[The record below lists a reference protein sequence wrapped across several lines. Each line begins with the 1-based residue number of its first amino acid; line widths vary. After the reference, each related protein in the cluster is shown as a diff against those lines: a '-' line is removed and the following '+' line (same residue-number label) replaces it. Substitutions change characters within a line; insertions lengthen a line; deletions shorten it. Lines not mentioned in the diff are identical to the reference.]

1 MAATAALAGCRTAPA
16 DPPEPANSLDPT
28 DTNVLP
34 TYRPAEVITPDLP
47 GTADAMA
54 GYYAYPTNPKPAF
67 DEPPATALGTV
78 SLMYPSFRP
87 APPTPPQNTFWAQL
101 QSDLG
106 AEAQLQGIPSGD
118 YTAKFQAQVA
128 SSDLPDLVALP
139 PSLPDRERVMTSV
152 FADLTPLLA
161 GDAAEEFPFLAN
173 IPTYSWGSSVADGT
187 LRAVPQHRSP
197 TGGSLFMRT
206 DRFDDTG
213 ANPEPGNLDEFVE
226 TLAALSDPDD
236 DRWALSTVPQ
246 LHNQLSAMMG
256 GLNQWGHSD
265 DGTLI
270 SAYQHPAYREALE
283 LTADLVSR
291 GYTHPGGTTAT
302 TADHRGFFTSGAT
315 ALHFDGYAAWEVL
328 AADLPQRSMLAFL
341 VTPQADGGGDSGQ
354 IRSSGRHSVVSV
366 NKNLTGDK
374 LHAALGV
381 LNFLAAPIGTLEHQ
395 HRKYG
400 QPTSDSVKTD
410 IGWELTEAGE
420 RNLLELQY
428 IVDSPTILGPGP
440 QEEVDIQH
448 AWHTRVSKTLITN
461 PALGITTDTVQSAL
475 PAANRELLDIVT
487 GVYYGRNT
495 MSDFDSA
502 LQRWEDKAGTQS
514 AEELQTALAD

>member
-1 MAATAALAGCRTAPA
+1 
-16 DPPEPANSLDPT
+16 
-28 DTNVLP
+28 
-34 TYRPAEVITPDLP
+34 
-47 GTADAMA
+47 MA
-54 GYYAYPTNPKPAF
+54 GYYTYPADPSPAY
-67 DEPPATALGTV
+67 DEPPATTLGTV
-78 SLMYPSFRP
+78 AMMYPSFRP

-101 QSDLG
+101 QDDLG
-106 AEAQLQGIPSGD
+106 AEAKLQGIASGD

-128 SSDLPDLVALP
+128 SDDLPDLVALP
-139 PSLPDRERVMTSV
+139 PTLPDRERVLTSV
-152 FADLTPLLA
+152 FADLTPLLS
-161 GDAAEEFPFLAN
+161 GDAADEFPFLAN
-173 IPTYSWGSSVADGT
+173 IPSYSWGSSVAEGT

-197 TGGSLFMRT
+197 TGGSLFKRT

-213 ANPEPGNLDEFVE
+213 ANPEPSNLDEFVE
-226 TLAALSDPDD
+226 TLAALSNPDD
-236 DRWALSTVPQ
+236 NRWALSTVPQ
-246 LHNQLSAMMG
+246 LHNQLAAMMG

-302 TADHRGFFTSGAT
+302 TADNRGFFTSGAT
-315 ALHFDGYAAWEVL
+315 ALLFDGYAAWEIL
-328 AADLPQRSMLAFL
+328 APDLPQRSLLGFL
-341 VTPQADGGGDSGQ
+341 VPPKADGGGDSGQ
-354 IRSSGRHSVVSV
+354 IRGSGRHSVVAV
-366 NKNLTGDK
+366 NKNLSGDK
-374 LHAALGV
+374 LRAAVDV

-400 QPTSDSVKTD
+400 KPSSDSVRTD
-410 IGWELTEAGE
+410 TGWELTDAGE

-440 QEEVDIQH
+440 KEEVDVQH
-448 AWHTRVSKTLITN
+448 AWHARVSKTLIAN
-461 PALGITTDTVQSAL
+461 PALGITTETVQKRL

-495 MSDFDSA
+495 IAEFDTA
-502 LQRWEDKAGTQS
+502 LQRWEDKAGAKA
-514 AEELQTALAD
+514 AEELQTAMDG